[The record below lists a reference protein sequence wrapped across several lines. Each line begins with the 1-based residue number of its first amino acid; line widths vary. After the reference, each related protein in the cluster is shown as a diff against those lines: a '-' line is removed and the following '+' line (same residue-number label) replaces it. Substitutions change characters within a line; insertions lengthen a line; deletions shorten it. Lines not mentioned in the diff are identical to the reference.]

1 MLSKE
6 NHYFLFNSQFIS
18 IVHSYRET
26 DLLAQLI
33 MVFMLEE
40 NRNNENR
47 YIFMKSCLF
56 N

>member
-6 NHYFLFNSQFIS
+6 SYYFLFNNQFIS
-18 IVHSYRET
+18 IVRSYRET

-40 NRNNENR
+40 NKNNENR
-47 YIFMKSCLF
+47 YIFMKSCIF